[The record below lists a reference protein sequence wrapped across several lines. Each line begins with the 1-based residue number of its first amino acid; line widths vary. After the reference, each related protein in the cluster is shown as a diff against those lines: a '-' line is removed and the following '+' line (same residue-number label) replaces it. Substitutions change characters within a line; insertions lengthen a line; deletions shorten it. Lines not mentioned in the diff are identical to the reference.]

1 MFILLKGCPCIEPQV
16 FLGTKSSLQ
25 STHRGRTRIKPHDIE
40 NLEGDKKNTR
50 NCILTTLHLLT
61 DQVTD
66 RKYRDDYSQMAAL
79 RPKAML
85 LVLHW
90 KAMALQEFA

>member
-40 NLEGDKKNTR
+40 NLERDKKTPE
-50 NCILTTLHLLT
+50 T
-61 DQVTD
+61 V
-66 RKYRDDYSQMAAL
+66 S
-79 RPKAML
+79 
-85 LVLHW
+85 
-90 KAMALQEFA
+90 